1 MTEQPPSAEA
11 TTLLSEIIGSC
22 GRAGMCRFPPCS
34 CAESIDALIAQRVS
48 AETERWQ
55 NRDRQRLEQIDR
67 LQETVQQFQS
77 AQAEHPAPEPTCE
90 GGVPLGTMGTTC
102 PKCGATDNDV
112 CGYMGAPAERPAP
125 PQRHLTGG
133 EREVL
138 HKALLAS
145 STLVHLGDASAVMDY
160 TERAREI
167 VRKSTFVY
175 GSSIDGEP
183 NHSWIDATTA
193 QKEIAAALSAVA
205 SERQTAAIRAF
216 GGRVWSDTE
225 EVAYQAGATDEH
237 ADLLT
242 QCQEQ
247 RHRAQDAEAEIMALL
262 ARLHEPDEEL
272 VEAVTRVICPQRWE
286 NLNAGEQ
293 EREKSYARAVLTKIA
308 EILK

>member
-1 MTEQPPSAEA
+1 MTENPSAEA
-11 TTLLSEIIGSC
+11 KACADEIGYSWPGIEHE
-22 GRAGMCRFPPCS
+22 RIARILDRF
-34 CAESIDALIAQRVS
+34 AERVCEKRVS
-48 AETERWQ
+48 AAVQKERERIFPPAIPR
-55 NRDRQRLEQIDR
+55 NPFVVDDEDSARD
-67 LQETVQQFQS
+67 
-77 AQAEHPAPEPTCE
+77 
-90 GGVPLGTMGTTC
+90 
-102 PKCGATDNDV
+102 
-112 CGYMGAPAERPAP
+112 ERPAP
-125 PQRHLTGG
+125 ETSFAADLAAAQEPLG
-133 EREVL
+133 EEFEKVL
-138 HKALLAS
+138 HDNLDQLYVSSAS
-145 STLVHLGDASAVMDY
+145 PAVVDY
-160 TERAREI
+160 SERAREI

-216 GGRVWSDTE
+216 GERVWSDTE

-247 RHRAQDAEAEIMALL
+247 RHRAQDAEAETMALL
-262 ARLHEPDEEL
+262 ARLQEPDEEL